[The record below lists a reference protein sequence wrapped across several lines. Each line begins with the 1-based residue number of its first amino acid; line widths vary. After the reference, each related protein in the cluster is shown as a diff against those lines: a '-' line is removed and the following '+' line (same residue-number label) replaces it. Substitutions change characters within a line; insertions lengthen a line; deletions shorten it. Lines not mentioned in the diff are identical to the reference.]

1 MALFHRSFRHLSRA
15 NGSRDREHAQI
26 GRDQP
31 ELGLSQFVLA
41 GALALAGLLAEA
53 AEVCA
58 VAGRLAPDFTIA
70 KYRAEAISDNP
81 VYLAQRE
88 YFDKGLRLAG
98 VPEG

>member
-1 MALFHRSFRHLSRA
+1 
-15 NGSRDREHAQI
+15 
-26 GRDQP
+26 
-31 ELGLSQFVLA
+31 V
-41 GALALAGLLAEA
+41 LAEA

-58 VAGRLAPDFTIA
+58 TAQLLVPNFTIA